1 VAGGETMSPM
11 SFSALY
17 RRAMRRLPAVL
28 FCMTVL
34 AALALLGLLGI
45 APCLGEGSPRWLSLF
60 GHDLL
65 LRRTSLVS
73 AAGLVVTAFVFFRP
87 PHVLRP
93 AWRPPRRRPRQPPQH
108 MAGA

>member
-1 VAGGETMSPM
+1 MR
-11 SFSALY
+11 FSALY

-28 FCMTVL
+28 FCLTIL
-34 AALALLGLLGI
+34 AALAILCLVGF
-45 APCLGEGSPRWLSLF
+45 APLAGDGSPRWLSLF

-65 LRRTSLVS
+65 LRRVSLVS

-87 PHVLRP
+87 PNVLRP